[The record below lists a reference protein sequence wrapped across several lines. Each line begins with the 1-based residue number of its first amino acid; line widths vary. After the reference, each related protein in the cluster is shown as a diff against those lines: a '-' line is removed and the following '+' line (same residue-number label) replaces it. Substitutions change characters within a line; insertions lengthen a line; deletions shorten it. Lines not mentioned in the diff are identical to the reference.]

1 MHKVT
6 VIIGHHY
13 AHLRNVYSMTVPFIP
28 EPGDEL
34 EYENQ
39 AGQFYSGIVKNRRI
53 KTEWENGEV
62 VSKIYVYAE

>member
-1 MHKVT
+1 MHKLT

-13 AHLRNVYSMTVPFIP
+13 AHNRHVYNITVPFIP
-28 EPGDEL
+28 EPGDVL

-39 AGQFYSGIVKNRRI
+39 SGQFYSGTVKNRRI
-53 KTEWENGEV
+53 KTEWDNGEV